1 MRRSPALASLP
12 WERPVLRVRF
22 RTLEAFRKELQAN
35 LSKGGLFIP
44 TRRAFELR
52 QEVEIDLDLAFR
64 NARERFPGEVVGVVG
79 EDLARS
85 GATPGIAVQLLAD
98 VGEVRRRLEPLVGSP
113 PEPEAARR
121 VGERRVA
128 RRLPA
133 RVMGVLSTADAHL
146 SVRTRDLSSTG
157 VLVGLEGVSPAPVG
171 ESVRLSLPHP
181 RTEEVLE
188 VEGRV
193 VRHLESE
200 GGVPA
205 LAVAF
210 TEAEALRPQ
219 VARFV
224 EDVGS
229 MGHARSLAAV
239 RGDLGSTGLATL
251 LQELS
256 SASPAGTLTLS
267 RGAEEGWVVFRD
279 GRLCAARLGS
289 VSGTKALSR
298 MLAWEEGRFEL
309 QPHAEAGVDDEEALG
324 IEHALLDA
332 TRQLDEREHLGPP
345 PVSLDARLR
354 VGTPPPAEEEGA
366 RRNKTEEAVIDLA
379 RAGLSVR
386 AILDVIP
393 EEDAAV
399 LQALTGL
406 LERGVLAARG

>member
-1 MRRSPALASLP
+1 MRQSPAFASLP
-12 WERPVLRVRF
+12 AERPVLRVRF
-22 RTLEAFRKELQAN
+22 QTLEAFRKELQAN

-44 TRRAFELR
+44 TGRAFELR
-52 QEVEIDLDLAFR
+52 QEVEIELDLAFR
-64 NARERFPGEVVGVVG
+64 NARERFAGEVVAVVG
-79 EDLARS
+79 EDLARA
-85 GATPGIAVQLLAD
+85 GGTPGIAVQLLAE
-98 VGEVRRRLEPLVGSP
+98 VAEVRRRLEPLAGSP

-121 VGERRVA
+121 VGERRAA

-146 SVRTRDLSSTG
+146 SVRTRDLSSSG
-157 VLVGLEGVSPAPVG
+157 VLVTLEGVSPAPVG
-171 ESVRLSLPHP
+171 ETVRLSLPHP
-181 RTEEVLE
+181 RTGEALE
-188 VEGRV
+188 VEGQV
-193 VRHLESE
+193 VRHLESD

-210 TEAEALRPQ
+210 TEEEALRPD

-224 EDVGS
+224 EDLGS

-239 RGDLGSTGLATL
+239 RGDLATTGLATL
-251 LQELS
+251 LQDFS
-256 SASPAGTLTLS
+256 SAAPVGTLTVS

-298 MLAWEEGRFEL
+298 MLAWEEGHFEL
-309 QPHAEAGVDDEEALG
+309 QPHAEDGLDDEEALG

-332 TRQLDEREHLGPP
+332 TRQLDERARLGPP

-354 VGTPPPAEEEGA
+354 AESPPAEEEA
-366 RRNKTEEAVIDLA
+366 AQRTKTEEAVIDLA
-379 RAGLSVR
+379 RAGLPVR

-399 LQALTGL
+399 LQALTAL
-406 LERGVLAARG
+406 LEQGVLGVRS